1 MDSLILNYFISSLF
15 LQNCLCA
22 VVWPTPRQTFTLEEP
37 KPVDK
42 YLDCEYD
49 RYVPNVNNG
58 KWGSGEKQRPVF
70 ELKNGATIKR
80 CIFSGVDGIHCLGG
94 CTVEDCWNE
103 DIGEDSVSLFGTD
116 PNAKYLIQG
125 GGAKFGDG
133 KVIQINGAGITTVNN
148 FYINNTVLG
157 IRSCGNCL
165 DQYKRII
172 FVNTLTI
179 ENLQTGQ
186 YVVGVNKNYGDQATL
201 KDIHILGASADRAHP
216 CKVFDGNNKGVNPS
230 VLISEDKSGGD
241 GQYCKY
247 AASDIHINS

>member
-148 FYINNTVLG
+148 FYV
-157 IRSCGNCL
+157 R
-165 DQYKRII
+165 
-172 FVNTLTI
+172 
-179 ENLQTGQ
+179 Q

-201 KDIHILGASADRAHP
+201 KDIHILGTSADRAHP